1 MLKATT
7 LSCAAQRQTSQ
18 SCRGLGAAPWERGEV
33 LMTCMA
39 VVVWPWNL
47 ASLQCRDGAQ
57 WVFTDQAGIACT
69 KREGGCVSK
78 SVVLALLLT

>member
-1 MLKATT
+1 
-7 LSCAAQRQTSQ
+7 
-18 SCRGLGAAPWERGEV
+18 
-33 LMTCMA
+33 MTCMA

-47 ASLQCRDGAQ
+47 ASLQCRNGAQ